1 MNAKKFATVKDSPY
15 VRDMSNQAILNTD
28 RTVIRKHEKMIA
40 DLQKEENREKEL
52 IELKRDMN
60 EIKSLLKQLVNTS
73 H

>member
-1 MNAKKFATVKDSPY
+1 MSVKKFALVKDTPY

-28 RTVIRKHEKMIA
+28 RSVIKKHEKMIA

-52 IELKRDMN
+52 TTLKNEMA
-60 EIKSLLKQLVNTS
+60 EIKSLLKQLVNTT